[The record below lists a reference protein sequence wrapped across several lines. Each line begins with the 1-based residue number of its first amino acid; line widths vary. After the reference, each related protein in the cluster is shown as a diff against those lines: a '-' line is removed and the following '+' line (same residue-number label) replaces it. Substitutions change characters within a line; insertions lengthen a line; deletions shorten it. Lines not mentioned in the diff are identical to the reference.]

1 MPKWACFSQFA
12 AHFTN
17 PFTVCGQMAS
27 QLLAV
32 FISSFAVILQCVQKG
47 HVDKFMSQVAFKK
60 SGSFDLNSIGE
71 FPVGPNFKI
80 SPTEE
85 KKNSC
90 FKKFNRTMSF
100 CSYPVWLM
108 AFVKWAPATILSWSG
123 SSSVIKNSSPFSW
136 RMAYVA
142 CGSFTTLASIFGI

>member
-47 HVDKFMSQVAFKK
+47 HYAPSVKEY
-60 SGSFDLNSIGE
+60 GLDLNVLNLG
-71 FPVGPNFKI
+71 F
-80 SPTEE
+80 E
-85 KKNSC
+85 KPSKC
-90 FKKFNRTMSF
+90 PK
-100 CSYPVWLM
+100 Y
-108 AFVKWAPATILSWSG
+108 
-123 SSSVIKNSSPFSW
+123 
-136 RMAYVA
+136 
-142 CGSFTTLASIFGI
+142 